1 MFFKRFHFIILEVVN
16 LENKTESNRSRPIQ
30 KKIRINESERQL
42 IKRKMAEVNIK
53 NFNTFARYM
62 LTTGKVVTI
71 DYSELTQLRT
81 EINRIGV
88 NINQIVKYINM
99 SEEVSKEDYKL
110 LLESLTDV
118 KNLLVKT
125 IEMEQSKGVDSLKE
139 REEYLLGLHET

>member
-1 MFFKRFHFIILEVVN
+1 M
-16 LENKTESNRSRPIQ
+16 ENKTEYNRSRPIQ

-125 IEMEQSKGVDSLKE
+125 IEIEQSKGVASLKE

>member
-1 MFFKRFHFIILEVVN
+1 MKKEKV
-16 LENKTESNRSRPIQ
+16 TNRSRKIQ
-30 KKIRINESERQL
+30 KLFYISEEENRLIR
-42 IKRKMAEVNIK
+42 KKMEDVNLK
-53 NFNTFARYM
+53 NFSTFARYM

-125 IEMEQSKGVDSLKE
+125 IEMEQSKGVASLKE

>member
-1 MFFKRFHFIILEVVN
+1 M
-16 LENKTESNRSRPIQ
+16 ENKTEYNRSRPIQ

-42 IKRKMAEVNIK
+42 IKRKMAEVSIK

-125 IEMEQSKGVDSLKE
+125 IEMEQSKGVASLKE

>member
-1 MFFKRFHFIILEVVN
+1 M
-16 LENKTESNRSRPIQ
+16 ENKTEYNRSRPIQ

-125 IEMEQSKGVDSLKE
+125 IEMEQSKGVASLKE

>member
-1 MFFKRFHFIILEVVN
+1 M
-16 LENKTESNRSRPIQ
+16 ENKTESNRSRPIQ

-110 LLESLTDV
+110 LLESLSDV

>member
-1 MFFKRFHFIILEVVN
+1 M
-16 LENKTESNRSRPIQ
+16 ENKTESNRSRPIQ

-125 IEMEQSKGVDSLKE
+125 IEMEQSKGVASLKE

>member
-1 MFFKRFHFIILEVVN
+1 MKEEKV
-16 LENKTESNRSRPIQ
+16 TNRSRKIQ
-30 KKIRINESERQL
+30 KLFYISEEENRLIR
-42 IKRKMAEVNIK
+42 KKMEDMNLK
-53 NFNTFARYM
+53 NFSTFARYM

-99 SEEVSKEDYKL
+99 SEEVSNEDYKL

-125 IEMEQSKGVDSLKE
+125 IEMEQSKGVASLKE

>member
-1 MFFKRFHFIILEVVN
+1 MILEQKN
-16 LENKTESNRSRPIQ
+16 EEKRSRPIQ
-30 KKIRINESERQL
+30 MKVRINESERQL
-42 IKRKMAEVNIK
+42 IKRKMAEVNLK

-99 SEEVSKEDYKL
+99 SEEVSKDDYKL
-110 LLESLTDV
+110 LLESLKDV
-118 KNLLVKT
+118 KQLLVKT
-125 IEMEQSKGVDSLKE
+125 IELEQSKGVEYLKE
-139 REEYLLGLHET
+139 REDNLLGLHET

>member
-1 MFFKRFHFIILEVVN
+1 MVN
-16 LENKTESNRSRPIQ
+16 LENRTESNRSRPIQ

>member
-1 MFFKRFHFIILEVVN
+1 MVN
-16 LENKTESNRSRPIQ
+16 LENKTEYNRSRPIQ

-125 IEMEQSKGVDSLKE
+125 IEMEQSKGVASLKE

>member
-1 MFFKRFHFIILEVVN
+1 MVN

>member
-1 MFFKRFHFIILEVVN
+1 MKDEKEKNRTRKIQKLLFVSEE
-16 LENKTESNRSRPIQ
+16 ENKI
-30 KKIRINESERQL
+30 
-42 IKRKMAEVNIK
+42 IKEKMAAINLK
-53 NFNTFARYM
+53 NFSNYARYM
-62 LTTGKVVTI
+62 LTTGKVTTI

-99 SEEVSKEDYKL
+99 SEEVSKEDYKI

-118 KNLLVKT
+118 KTLLVKT
-125 IEMEQSKGVDSLKE
+125 IEMEQSKGVDALKE

>member
-1 MFFKRFHFIILEVVN
+1 M
-16 LENKTESNRSRPIQ
+16 ENRTESNRSRPIQ

>member
-1 MFFKRFHFIILEVVN
+1 MREEKEKNRTRKIQKLLFVSEE
-16 LENKTESNRSRPIQ
+16 ENKIIKE
-30 KKIRINESERQL
+30 KMEAINL
-42 IKRKMAEVNIK
+42 K
-53 NFNTFARYM
+53 NFSNYARYM
-62 LTTGKVVTI
+62 LTTGKVTAI

>member
-1 MFFKRFHFIILEVVN
+1 M
-16 LENKTESNRSRPIQ
+16 ENKTEYNRSRPIQ

-125 IEMEQSKGVDSLKE
+125 IEIEQSKGVANLKE

>member
-1 MFFKRFHFIILEVVN
+1 M
-16 LENKTESNRSRPIQ
+16 ENKTESNRSRPIQ

-125 IEMEQSKGVDSLKE
+125 IEMEQSKGVESLKE

>member
-1 MFFKRFHFIILEVVN
+1 M
-16 LENKTESNRSRPIQ
+16 ENKTESNRSRPIQ

>member
-1 MFFKRFHFIILEVVN
+1 MVN
-16 LENKTESNRSRPIQ
+16 LENKTEYNRSRPIQ

-42 IKRKMAEVNIK
+42 IKRKMAEVSIK

-125 IEMEQSKGVDSLKE
+125 IEMEQSKGVASLKE

>member
-1 MFFKRFHFIILEVVN
+1 M
-16 LENKTESNRSRPIQ
+16 ENKTESNRSRPIQ

-42 IKRKMAEVNIK
+42 IKTKMAEVNIK

>member
-1 MFFKRFHFIILEVVN
+1 MEQKNE
-16 LENKTESNRSRPIQ
+16 EKRSRPIQ
-30 KKIRINESERQL
+30 MKVRINESERQL
-42 IKRKMAEVNIK
+42 IKRKMAEVNLK

-99 SEEVSKEDYKL
+99 SEEVSKDDYKL
-110 LLESLTDV
+110 LLESLKDV
-118 KNLLVKT
+118 KQLLVKT
-125 IEMEQSKGVDSLKE
+125 IELEQSKGVEYLKE
-139 REEYLLGLHET
+139 REDNLLGLHET

>member
-1 MFFKRFHFIILEVVN
+1 MREEKEKNRTRKIQKLLFVSEE
-16 LENKTESNRSRPIQ
+16 ENKIIKE
-30 KKIRINESERQL
+30 KMEAINL
-42 IKRKMAEVNIK
+42 K
-53 NFNTFARYM
+53 NFSNYARYM
-62 LTTGKVVTI
+62 LTTGKVTTI